1 MKKVKSWFSKLTRV
15 EMVETALLL
24 TVPVTCSLALAACSN
39 LADTPQNQPATT
51 SGAYIEQREEKSGDQ
66 PVDANAESYEWF
78 Y

>member
-1 MKKVKSWFSKLTRV
+1 MIKSWFSKLTKGARV
-15 EMVETALLL
+15 QTAVLLMVPATY
-24 TVPVTCSLALAACSN
+24 SLAFAACSN

-66 PVDANAESYEWF
+66 RVDANPESYGWF